1 MEENNKNFKTIQNPK
16 NEIKVKNN
24 ISFGRS
30 VLLPFFSGVV
40 GCTVVL
46 GTCFG
51 IPSIRSKILDSNAT
65 YVQNPTSNSQS
76 SRLCEPNFTF

>member
-16 NEIKVKNN
+16 NEIKVKNT

-51 IPSIRSKILDSNAT
+51 IPSIRSKILDSTT
-65 YVQNPTSNSQS
+65 YVPNTTSNSQT
-76 SRLCEPNFTF
+76 SRLCESNFTF